1 MRRPTMRDERG
12 AASIF
17 VLGMSVVLLVCAGLV
32 VDGGLAINARMRVA
46 DDAEQ
51 AARAG
56 ADSIDLDILRAG
68 GGLVVNKSL
77 AAQRAADYLGTRGYT
92 PDEYDLDVDGQTV
105 SVTVS
110 DTTDTM
116 ILGVVN
122 IDTYP
127 VHAAATATAE
137 TEPDA
142 AGP

>member
-1 MRRPTMRDERG
+1 MRRSDERG

-17 VLGMSVVLLVCAGLV
+17 VLGMSIVLLVCAGLV

-51 AARAG
+51 ASRVG

-68 GGLVVNKSL
+68 GGIVINPDL
-77 AAQRAADYLGTRGYT
+77 AAQRSADYLSSRGYT
-92 PDEYDLDVDGQTV
+92 PSQFSLDIQGETV
-105 SVTVS
+105 SVTVR

-116 ILGVVN
+116 ILGVVG
-122 IDTYP
+122 IDTYD
-127 VHAAATATAE
+127 VEAAASATPE
-137 TEPDA
+137 TEPDQ

>member
-1 MRRPTMRDERG
+1 MRRVRDERG

-51 AARAG
+51 ASRVG
-56 ADSIDLDILRAG
+56 ADSINLDILRAG
-68 GGLVVNKSL
+68 GGVVIDQGL
-77 AAQRAADYLGTRGYT
+77 AAQRSAEYLSSRGYT
-92 PDEYDLDVDGQTV
+92 PGQYSLNVEGETV
-105 SVTVS
+105 SVTVR

-116 ILGVVN
+116 ILGVVG
-122 IDTYP
+122 IDTYD
-127 VHAAATATAE
+127 VEAAASATPE

>member
-1 MRRPTMRDERG
+1 MSRKRDQRG

-51 AARAG
+51 ASRVG
-56 ADSIDLDILRAG
+56 ADSINLDVLREG
-68 GGLVVNKSL
+68 GGVEIDPGL
-77 AAQRAADYLGTRGYT
+77 AAQRSADYLSSRGYT
-92 PDEYDLDVDGQTV
+92 PGQYSLNVEGQTV
-105 SVTVS
+105 SVTLR

-116 ILGVVN
+116 ILGVVG
-122 IDTYP
+122 IDTYD
-127 VHAAATATAE
+127 VGAAASATPE